1 MTYKSDSETYI
12 YYNDMDRD
20 VYSSCD
26 FKDIL
31 DCVENDFRDCYT
43 PQDRNYL
50 LECIKVIHISKQG
63 VVTDMNISYTPS

>member
-31 DCVENDFRDCYT
+31 DCVENDFRDCYPT
-43 PQDRNYL
+43 R
-50 LECIKVIHISKQG
+50 S
-63 VVTDMNISYTPS
+63 